1 MRSYGLHRTKR
12 RQFDNWPDAFDF
24 VRECGYPKQV
34 EMIAPAFDPGIYK
47 LYPSGIAEKPL
58 PLKIR
63 RALRWMK
70 AWSWEAVRVWRAE
83 G

>member
-34 EMIAPAFDPGIYK
+34 EIIAPADDPGIHR
-47 LYPSGIAEKPL
+47 LYPSGKVEKPL
-58 PLKIR
+58 R
-63 RALRWMK
+63 RNCSRALGWIKNWQVR
-70 AWSWEAVRVWRAE
+70 AARVWHTE
-83 G
+83 D